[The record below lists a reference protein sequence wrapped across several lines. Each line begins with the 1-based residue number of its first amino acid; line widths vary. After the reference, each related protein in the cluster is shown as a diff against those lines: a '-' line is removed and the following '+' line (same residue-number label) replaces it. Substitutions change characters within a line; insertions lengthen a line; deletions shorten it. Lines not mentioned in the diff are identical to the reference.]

1 MINILIVA
9 LYLLVGIA
17 LQKVKAMPESTSDWL
32 NKYLIYIVL
41 PIIALLYIPPI
52 ELSPSLLL
60 PALSAWVCFMTSW
73 LFMHLLG
80 NILSWSKTTTGCLII
95 TGGLANTSFLGF
107 PIVEALYGVEG
118 LQIAL
123 IVDQPGSFLIV
134 SSVAIVVAA
143 VYGEDKIR
151 KRDISKKIILFP
163 PFLFFLISI
172 LMNLTNLQVSGY
184 LKEFFLLIALT
195 LTPVALI
202 AVGMQIKIR
211 SNNLSGSPLWV
222 GLGYSLLIAPAVIY
236 FIMGMILD
244 FEGLV
249 FKVTVLEIAMPPMIT
264 ASIIAITYNLNKT
277 LASLMVGVGIGVSV
291 LTLTFW
297 YWILSLN

>member
-9 LYLLVGIA
+9 FYLVVGIA
-17 LQKVKAMPESTSDWL
+17 LQKVKAIPHNTAGWL

-52 ELSPSLLL
+52 DLSPSLLL
-60 PALSAWVCFMTSW
+60 PALAAWICFMASW
-73 LFMHLLG
+73 LFMHLMGTLL
-80 NILSWSKTTTGCLII
+80 NWSKTTTGCLII

-107 PIVEALYGVEG
+107 PIIEALYGVEG

-123 IVDQPGSFLIV
+123 MVDQPGSFLIV
-134 SSVAIVVAA
+134 SSLAIIVAA
-143 VYGEDKIR
+143 IYGEDKVR
-151 KRDISKKIILFP
+151 KRDISKKILLFP
-163 PFLFFLISI
+163 PFLFFLISV
-172 LMNLTNLQVSGY
+172 LMNMMNLQVGGY

-211 SNNLSGSPLWV
+211 SNSLNGSPLWV
-222 GLGYSLLIAPAVIY
+222 GLGYSLVLAPALIY
-236 FIMGMILD
+236 LILGMLLN

-277 LASLMVGVGIGVSV
+277 LASLMVGVGIAVSV
-291 LTLTFW
+291 LTLAIW
-297 YWILSLN
+297 YWVLS